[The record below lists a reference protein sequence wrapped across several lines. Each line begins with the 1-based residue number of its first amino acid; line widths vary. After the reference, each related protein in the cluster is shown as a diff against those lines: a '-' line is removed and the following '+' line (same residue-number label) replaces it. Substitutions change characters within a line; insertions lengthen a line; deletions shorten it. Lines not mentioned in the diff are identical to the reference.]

1 LIDFIIPSR
10 SVEMAW
16 QKLGFLKQTI
26 IFIFPNFRQGKAGA

>member
-1 LIDFIIPSR
+1 
-10 SVEMAW
+10 MAW